1 MEENMFEE
9 LITKRRSIRRYENRK
24 IEPDKIAALV
34 EAALRAP
41 SSMGTNPWRF
51 VLVSDPEML
60 KMLSRSKEHGSSFL
74 EGAPLGI
81 VICADPSKS
90 TVWIEDASIA
100 AIFIQLQAEDIGL
113 AGCWIQIRDRM
124 HSKDKTSEQY
134 ISELLDIPKDVIRV
148 EAIMAVGYP
157 EEKKAPHPKESLDYG
172 KVFSAKYN
180 SPFKTE

>member
-1 MEENMFEE
+1 MEENMFKE
-9 LITKRRSIRRYENRK
+9 LLAKRRSIRRYENRE
-24 IEPDKIAALV
+24 IEPDKIGALV

-51 VLVSDPEML
+51 ILVSDREML

-100 AIFIQLQAEDIGL
+100 SIIIQLQAEDIGL
-113 AGCWIQIRDRM
+113 ASCWIQIRDRM
-124 HSKDKTSEQY
+124 HRKDKTSNQY
-134 ISELLDIPKDVIRV
+134 ISELLDIPEDVRV
-148 EAIMAVGYP
+148 EAILAVGYP
-157 EEKKAPHPKESLDYG
+157 AEKKAPHPKESLDCE
-172 KVFSAKYN
+172 KVFSGKYN
-180 SPFKTE
+180 RPFKME